1 MPAQFPALM
10 ASLLARVKPLQLSK
24 AVAEPVEPGSV
35 EAAQSTVASGGQ
47 VMVGAAVSLTVMVCR
62 QLAELPQASVA
73 IQVRRMV

>member
-1 MPAQFPALM
+1 MPAQFPARTS
-10 ASLLARVKPLQLSK
+10 SLLARVKPLQSSE

-47 VMVGAAVSLTVMVCR
+47 VMVGAAVSLTVMVCT

-73 IQVRRMV
+73 VQVRAMM

>member
-10 ASLLARVKPLQLSK
+10 ASLLARVKPLQLSE

-35 EAAQSTVASGGQ
+35 KAAQSTVASGGQ

-62 QLAELPQASVA
+62 QLAELPQSSVA
-73 IQVRRMV
+73 VQVRRMV